1 MGKGINKFWVGFG
14 LGCGLVAT
22 WVLLGPSSGS
32 IAEPSGSESVQDPAA
47 TSWVKNA
54 RELTM
59 AGNREY
65 ALPLNN
71 PDTVSAEQATHLKE
85 TDLVIGLSIYGKARA
100 YPWWIMSNYHVV
112 NDTFKMGKMSQIP
125 IMVAMCEQ
133 CSGSAAFIPTI
144 PELQDRSLTFQICGV
159 HNGTWNL

>member
-1 MGKGINKFWVGFG
+1 MGKGINQFWVGFG

-32 IAEPSGSESVQDPAA
+32 IAEPSGSEIVQDPAA

-71 PDTVSAEQATHLKE
+71 PDTVSAEHAIISKRLTWL
-85 TDLVIGLSIYGKARA
+85 LVSASMARPGLIHG
-100 YPWWIMSNYHVV
+100 
-112 NDTFKMGKMSQIP
+112 
-125 IMVAMCEQ
+125 
-133 CSGSAAFIPTI
+133 GS
-144 PELQDRSLTFQICGV
+144 
-159 HNGTWNL
+159 